1 MIIIIWGLKLQF
13 QINISQPSSRKF
25 LGMKK
30 KHSDLLWSNKYFS
43 LFTTSYIKIFCL
55 FDKFYKT
62 IEWLSCLG
70 TWEVLKNFEKFLRRK
85 CKGLPITYSWLIAG
99 SISVSYLVVIF
110 VNGCPL
116 EEVDVHAIKMFVDKS
131 GIKIRQGVLPEL
143 AQKQKPLS

>member
-1 MIIIIWGLKLQF
+1 MTIKMQALQIFLWIIQNSAKTGLIIIIWGLKLQF

-62 IEWLSCLG
+62 IEWLSCP
-70 TWEVLKNFEKFLRRK
+70 WEVLKNFEKFLRRK
-85 CKGLPITYSWLIAG
+85 CKVLPISNSWLIGG
-99 SISVSYLVVIF
+99 SISVSYLEVIF

-116 EEVDVHAIKMFVDKS
+116 EEVD
-131 GIKIRQGVLPEL
+131 GIWYQNVRG
-143 AQKQKPLS
+143 